1 LTPLFSFSR
10 FLERC
15 KELFPYKNKK
25 DNLICDT
32 EKMHSIVHA
41 GADVMRWGDPEN
53 MSAEAPETGHKEWVK
68 KQGGKTNQGPQVQLS
83 MMKHT
88 LRKEASELL
97 GEAIEGA
104 DCRIMH
110 ILYCV

>member
-1 LTPLFSFSR
+1 
-10 FLERC
+10 
-15 KELFPYKNKK
+15 
-25 DNLICDT
+25 
-32 EKMHSIVHA
+32 MHSIVHGA
-41 GADVMRWGDPEN
+41 ADVMRWGDPEN

-104 DCRIMH
+104 TCSIMH
-110 ILYCV
+110 ILYYV